1 MSLFSLQGKRGEL
14 HLSKF
19 GNGTSGKSIKYKGDW
34 MTPEDYEQV
43 TLGLSSSTVKSNS
56 FS

>member
-1 MSLFSLQGKRGEL
+1 MFSLQGKRGEL

-56 FS
+56 SS